1 MHRVMAVDI
10 YGRVSTLNVCLDS
23 LSLPH
28 CMANVTFDNLFPGV
42 QNSKNNMHEQKSII
56 PYPTTRDKLI
66 YWLHV
71 TIDFKK
77 IPLF

>member
-1 MHRVMAVDI
+1 MHGVMTADI
-10 YGRVSTLNVCLDS
+10 YGRVSTLSVYLDS

-42 QNSKNNMHEQKSII
+42 QNSKNNTHQQNGII
-56 PYPTTRDKLI
+56 PYPTAREKLI

-71 TIDFKK
+71 TID
-77 IPLF
+77 

>member
-1 MHRVMAVDI
+1 MHGVMTADI
-10 YGRVSTLNVCLDS
+10 YDRVSTLRVYLDS

-42 QNSKNNMHEQKSII
+42 QNSKNNTHQQNSVI
-56 PYPTTRDKLI
+56 PDPTAREKLI

-71 TIDFKK
+71 TID
-77 IPLF
+77 